1 MKKLMIALAVAASAV
16 CLQAATIY
24 WGGAIA
30 NADASGTLSY
40 GSTAYLVWSA
50 TDFSPATA
58 STFNAADANWKNWTT
73 DNGGTAVAKYALSN
87 DDVDAWN
94 FVTSYAP
101 TTADKYNGYYAV
113 LVIDGGDATKA
124 SYMYAGSFSNAT
136 DANIGT
142 LATASITLNE
152 GWASDPG
159 PWLNSGGFNTTVSS
173 VPEPTSS
180 LLLILGMAGLALR
193 RRRA

>member
-1 MKKLMIALAVAASAV
+1 MKKLLIALAVAASAV
-16 CLQAATIY
+16 GLQAATIL

-30 NADASGTLSY
+30 NADCSDTLSY

-58 STFNAADANWKNWTT
+58 STFNASDADWKNWTT
-73 DNGGTAVAKYALSN
+73 DNGGTAVARYSLSN

-94 FVTSYAP
+94 FVASYSA
-101 TTADKYNGYYAV
+101 TTASKYNGYYAV

-136 DANIGT
+136 DGNIGT

-152 GWASDPG
+152 GWATDPG
-159 PWLNSGGFNTTVSS
+159 PWLNSAGFNTTVSS
-173 VPEPTSS
+173 VPEPTSG
-180 LLLILGMAGLALR
+180 LLIILGMAGLALKR
-193 RRRA
+193 KRA